1 MSQKDSSFEN
11 LHSDEKI
18 IMYKSFLHVQKEKS
32 LRFANKMLELL
43 KEKS

>member
-1 MSQKDSSFEN
+1 MNQKDSSFEN
-11 LHSDEKI
+11 LGSDEKTV
-18 IMYKSFLHVQKEKS
+18 MYKSFLQEQKEKS